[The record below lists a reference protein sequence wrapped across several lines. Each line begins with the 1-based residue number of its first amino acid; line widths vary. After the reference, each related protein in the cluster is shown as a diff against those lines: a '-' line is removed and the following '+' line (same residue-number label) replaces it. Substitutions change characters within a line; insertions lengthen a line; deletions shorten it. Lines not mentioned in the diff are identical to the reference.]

1 MIALILYNLFIFFF
15 TKEISYF
22 YYILFIAF
30 TTINYGS
37 YSAMLHYIIQDQNLL
52 NIDAYLGVYYI
63 SIANLF
69 ALLFIDKILHIE
81 QFKLLHKINMILIA
95 GSIILMIIS
104 IKIEN
109 LFEFSLYYLLVCMF
123 YILLLTLFSWYKKV
137 VVAKYI
143 LAGWSISI
151 LGIFSLAF
159 LQYDIPNLID
169 DYPYF
174 YELSVFAEAILFS
187 VALASKL
194 NKTKELENSLK
205 TNELLTKELH
215 HRVKN
220 NMQFIILMY
229 RLKLANFSNAKIDE
243 KLNEIEGSI
252 QAISKTH
259 EILYSHENTNILD
272 SKLYFKDLLTYIEK
286 SFDTQKIK
294 INLNINAI
302 LDIEKLILCG
312 IILNELITNALK
324 YAFLNQLGTI
334 NITLITKN
342 KQHYFCIED
351 NGIGFDYEEKK
362 GDSFGLEFIKNI
374 VQHELKGT
382 FEIYYNKGTRIVIR
396 F

>member
-1 MIALILYNLFIFFF
+1 
-15 TKEISYF
+15 
-22 YYILFIAF
+22 
-30 TTINYGS
+30 
-37 YSAMLHYIIQDQNLL
+37 
-52 NIDAYLGVYYI
+52 
-63 SIANLF
+63 
-69 ALLFIDKILHIE
+69 
-81 QFKLLHKINMILIA
+81 
-95 GSIILMIIS
+95 
-104 IKIEN
+104 
-109 LFEFSLYYLLVCMF
+109 
-123 YILLLTLFSWYKKV
+123 
-137 VVAKYI
+137 
-143 LAGWSISI
+143 
-151 LGIFSLAF
+151 
-159 LQYDIPNLID
+159 
-169 DYPYF
+169 
-174 YELSVFAEAILFS
+174 
-187 VALASKL
+187 
-194 NKTKELENSLK
+194 
-205 TNELLTKELH
+205 
-215 HRVKN
+215 
-220 NMQFIILMY
+220 MQFIILMY

-351 NGIGFDYEEKK
+351 NGIGFDYEKKK